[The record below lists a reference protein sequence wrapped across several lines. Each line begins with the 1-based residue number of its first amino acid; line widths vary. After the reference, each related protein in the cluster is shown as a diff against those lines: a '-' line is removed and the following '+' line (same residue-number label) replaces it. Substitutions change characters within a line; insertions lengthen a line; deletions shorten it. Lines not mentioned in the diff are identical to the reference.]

1 MRILIDTNV
10 LILAVLFPNSTVQKK
25 VKNIIHR
32 VPTATYQYIAE
43 KMMSVVPRLQER
55 ENGYECI

>member
-10 LILAVLFPNSTVQKK
+10 LIPAVLFPNSTVQKR

-32 VPTATYQYIAE
+32 VPIATYQYIAE
-43 KMMSVVPRLQER
+43 KNDVSCATVARARKWL
-55 ENGYECI
+55 